1 MHQYQLD
8 KPDNL
13 VDFLEETLKKYPD
26 SNMIGTKNAAG
37 EYVWITYGE
46 FGRRVD
52 NLRAGLAKLGV
63 KRGDCVGII
72 ANNRTEWVICA
83 YAAFGLGARWVP
95 MYEAELTS
103 VWKYIVA
110 DSGLKVLFC
119 SKPQILEKV
128 KEAKIDLDLKTK
140 EAESHFLEAYLVERG
155 ILT

>member
-1 MHQYQLD
+1 MHTYQLD

-13 VDFLEETLKKYPD
+13 VDFLEESVKKYPD
-26 SNMIGTKNAAG
+26 SKMIGTKNAAG

-46 FGRRVD
+46 LGRRVD
-52 NLRAGLAKLGV
+52 NLRAGLAGLGV

-83 YAAFGLGARWVP
+83 YAAYGLGARWVP

-110 DSGLKVLFC
+110 DSGIKVLL
-119 SKPQILEKV
+119 SPSRRSWKRSRISPR
-128 KEAKIDLDLKTK
+128 T
-140 EAESHFLEAYLVERG
+140 SRRSSS
-155 ILT
+155 